1 MKAKIK
7 FQVAKQVG
15 PQQMINISAINHVTR
30 QLYDIYI
37 IYIYFASQ
45 KYKVRI
51 IRNLQYIYETL
62 KFKIYFL
69 YIFYSFVYMDG

>member
-45 KYKVRI
+45 KYTVV
-51 IRNLQYIYETL
+51 IRKDLP
-62 KFKIYFL
+62 
-69 YIFYSFVYMDG
+69 

>member
-45 KYKVRI
+45 KYTIVIKD
-51 IRNLQYIYETL
+51 LQKTYQTL
-62 KFKIYFL
+62 RLKITSFL
-69 YIFYSFVYMDG
+69 

>member
-1 MKAKIK
+1 MVKTDLPAQAWIPQTKIMKAKIK

-45 KYKVRI
+45 KYTVV
-51 IRNLQYIYETL
+51 IRKDLP
-62 KFKIYFL
+62 
-69 YIFYSFVYMDG
+69 

>member
-1 MKAKIK
+1 MNGI
-7 FQVAKQVG
+7 
-15 PQQMINISAINHVTR
+15 IISYHV
-30 QLYDIYI
+30 

-69 YIFYSFVYMDG
+69 YIFYSFVYMDGWHINKEFVVGRKL